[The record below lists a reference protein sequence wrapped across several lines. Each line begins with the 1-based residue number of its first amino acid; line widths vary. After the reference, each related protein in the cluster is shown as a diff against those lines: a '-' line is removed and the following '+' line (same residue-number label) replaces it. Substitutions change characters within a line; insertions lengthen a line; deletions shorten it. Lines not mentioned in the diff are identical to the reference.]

1 MSFDP
6 SWIMW
11 ELALSGVGFVLFT
24 YGRKQQ
30 RIPQLVV
37 GVLFMVYPI
46 FVSSAAGLIAGG
58 CLLGGGLWL
67 AIRLG
72 W

>member
-1 MSFDP
+1 MSLDP
-6 SWIMW
+6 GWIMW
-11 ELALSGVGFVLFT
+11 ELVLGGLGFVLFT

-30 RIPQLVV
+30 RIPQLVA
-37 GVLFMVYPI
+37 GLLFMVYPM
-46 FVSSAAGLIAGG
+46 FVSGVIGLLVVG

-67 AIRLG
+67 AVRLG

>member
-6 SWIMW
+6 GWIMV
-11 ELALSGVGFVLFT
+11 ELVVSGVGFVLFT

-30 RIPQLVV
+30 RIPQAAA
-37 GVLFMVYPI
+37 GVLFMVYPF
-46 FVSSAAGLIAGG
+46 FVSSVTGLIVGAGLLVA
-58 CLLGGGLWL
+58 GLWL
-67 AIRLG
+67 ALRLG